1 MENSELKT
9 YLLNKIDISEAGNAC
24 RMWLGDIDGDG
35 RMEFVMVQP
44 DCGFDDRYFPHSV
57 SCATAFNLEGEMLW
71 QIGTPNPEVRGSGAD
86 IPAQIYDIDNDGN
99 NEFICV
105 MEDNLCIFDGKTGNL
120 KEKHSIPDEN
130 AHDCIIIADLE
141 GRGHAQNIILK
152 NRYHKL
158 WALDTNYN
166 VMWTFEG
173 NIGHYPWPYDL
184 NGDGYDE
191 LIAGYTVLDHNG
203 NVLWTI
209 DMEDHADCI
218 WVGDLDQNPD
228 TGVAVLVGGQDTT
241 AYTADGKLIW
251 RYSDTVESQNIAMGN
266 FRPDNKGTEMGG
278 LDRIDRSGPEGIDG
292 LFITDYQGKTLYKE
306 NRTVPGWSTIATS
319 IHNFDGSGNDHLLAY
334 RRNGLPAAIYDGYMN
349 PIFTFPFDGH
359 IMWTDLIGDGQA
371 QILIYSDREVQI
383 FSAKEMDLS
392 KAVVPYTRPQP
403 KRLYNWT
410 RYWGSEMSPSQ
421 YAVNYITGNF
431 TNCDVF
437 AWAEND
443 IADADKPIT
452 KADFTV
458 LLVNALKLH
467 AYEQHN
473 FEDVKAIDY
482 FADAVSIAKKL
493 GIAEGKDNKFFPKNV
508 ITFGEAVA
516 MMSKAKKTDV
526 DYSSLLNINDDN
538 QDLTKGDAAKIIL
551 SLR

>member
-120 KEKHSIPDEN
+120 KEKHPIPDEN

-473 FEDVKAIDY
+473 FEDVKATDY

>member
-152 NRYHKL
+152 NRYSKL

-228 TGVAVLVGGQDTT
+228 TGVAVLVGGHDTT

-473 FEDVKAIDY
+473 FEDVKATDY

>member
-152 NRYHKL
+152 NRYSKL

-473 FEDVKAIDY
+473 FEDVKATDY

>member
-1 MENSELKT
+1 
-9 YLLNKIDISEAGNAC
+9 
-24 RMWLGDIDGDG
+24 
-35 RMEFVMVQP
+35 
-44 DCGFDDRYFPHSV
+44 
-57 SCATAFNLEGEMLW
+57 
-71 QIGTPNPEVRGSGAD
+71 
-86 IPAQIYDIDNDGN
+86 
-99 NEFICV
+99 
-105 MEDNLCIFDGKTGNL
+105 
-120 KEKHSIPDEN
+120 
-130 AHDCIIIADLE
+130 
-141 GRGHAQNIILK
+141 
-152 NRYHKL
+152 
-158 WALDTNYN
+158 
-166 VMWTFEG
+166 
-173 NIGHYPWPYDL
+173 
-184 NGDGYDE
+184 
-191 LIAGYTVLDHNG
+191 
-203 NVLWTI
+203 
-209 DMEDHADCI
+209 
-218 WVGDLDQNPD
+218 
-228 TGVAVLVGGQDTT
+228 
-241 AYTADGKLIW
+241 
-251 RYSDTVESQNIAMGN
+251 
-266 FRPDNKGTEMGG
+266 MGG

-473 FEDVKAIDY
+473 FEDVKATDY

-516 MMSKAKKTDV
+516 MMSKAKKTDI